1 MLLINAEN
9 ILKKRSYYSL
19 KTLITVIN
27 RVLVID
33 LNYYLFIYAQN
44 SLSFSSPEMKLS
56 TLIILS

>member
-33 LNYYLFIYAQN
+33 LNYYLSIY
-44 SLSFSSPEMKLS
+44 
-56 TLIILS
+56 T

>member
-27 RVLVID
+27 RGLELLLI
-33 LNYYLFIYAQN
+33 YLY
-44 SLSFSSPEMKLS
+44 LKFSILLFTINEIS
-56 TLIILS
+56 TLIISL

>member
-1 MLLINAEN
+1 MINAEN

-33 LNYYLFIYAQN
+33 LNYYFSIY
-44 SLSFSSPEMKLS
+44 
-56 TLIILS
+56 I